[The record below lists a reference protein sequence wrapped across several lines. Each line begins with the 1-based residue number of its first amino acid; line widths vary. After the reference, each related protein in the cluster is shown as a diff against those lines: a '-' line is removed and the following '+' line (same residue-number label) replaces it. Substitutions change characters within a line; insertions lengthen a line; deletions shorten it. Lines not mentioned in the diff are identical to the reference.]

1 MEKVIPMSWLN
12 QILLVFSIA
21 TAVLSLVIEGWTDL
35 APLPI
40 YVSISWAVFITIL
53 SVWLSCCLLRLTLKA
68 NSPIA
73 FEFMNKWICKRLV
86 NYLNLNSLEDK
97 DTEIINESDSE
108 DQKKSSSQKASAR
121 CNNNAISRDS
131 SKNDIP
137 LTKRKKVN
145 ITDTIREIDVK
156 CIEIW
161 YKNISNDKSFPNEAQ
176 DLLDKFLRR
185 LVLKANLIDKIKL
198 VNKLANILLLHL
210 KEYRRY
216 ESIH

>member
-1 MEKVIPMSWLN
+1 M
-12 QILLVFSIA
+12 
-21 TAVLSLVIEGWTDL
+21 
-35 APLPI
+35 
-40 YVSISWAVFITIL
+40 
-53 SVWLSCCLLRLTLKA
+53 
-68 NSPIA
+68 
-73 FEFMNKWICKRLV
+73 
-86 NYLNLNSLEDK
+86 
-97 DTEIINESDSE
+97 
-108 DQKKSSSQKASAR
+108 
-121 CNNNAISRDS
+121 
-131 SKNDIP
+131 
-137 LTKRKKVN
+137 N